1 MASASCVIQSDEG
14 SLTVSGTD
22 QALEAL
28 TVEVGLG
35 AVAEVLDV
43 VVSGAGSVEYIGSP
57 RIYESVRGAGRIASY
72 KREPGG

>member
-1 MASASCVIQSDEG
+1 MASASCVIQIDEG